1 MNGQR
6 RDRENGNK
14 HYFSSS
20 RCRARYPNQD
30 CGTKGGDKVRIYL
43 AARYSQHPELKIL
56 RSHLESQGHIIT
68 SSWLDI
74 GGKSFTLEELEN
86 EPDRCSIRAE
96 ADFQDIRDADCL
108 IFVSSEGGKGGRHVE
123 YGIALGLGKRI
134 IILGHR
140 ENVFHTL
147 TDEIV
152 TTYSELLDATGEVK
166 SENVQL

>member
-1 MNGQR
+1 M
-6 RDRENGNK
+6 K
-14 HYFSSS
+14 
-20 RCRARYPNQD
+20 
-30 CGTKGGDKVRIYL
+30 IYL

-56 RSHLESQGHIIT
+56 RSQLEELGHSIT

-86 EPDRCSIRAE
+86 EPDRCSIRGQ
-96 ADFQDIRDADCL
+96 ADLDDVVKADCL
-108 IFVSSEGGKGGRHVE
+108 IFISSQGGKGGRHVE

-147 TDEIV
+147 TDEV
-152 TTYSELLDATGEVK
+152 YSTYDEMFEAISH
-166 SENVQL
+166 

>member
-1 MNGQR
+1 M
-6 RDRENGNK
+6 K
-14 HYFSSS
+14 
-20 RCRARYPNQD
+20 
-30 CGTKGGDKVRIYL
+30 IYL

-56 RSHLESQGHIIT
+56 RSELESIGHTVT

-86 EPDRCSIRAE
+86 EPDRCAVRGQ
-96 ADFQDIRDADCL
+96 ADLDDIKESDCL
-108 IFVSSEGGKGGRHVE
+108 IFLSSQGGKGGRHVE
-123 YGIALGLGKRI
+123 YGIALGLEKRI

-152 TTYSELLDATGEVK
+152 ATYPELFDLIGKGE
-166 SENVQL
+166 